1 MWFWISLILT
11 LVLSFPDLVVCR
23 DPEPFDWYQ
32 RYSGVRD
39 LVNQYVKREDLILM
53 AGCGNSR
60 MTEEMFED
68 GYTSITNV
76 DISRVV
82 IDQMVE
88 RYKDKPTLQWQQM
101 NVTALDFPDETFD
114 VVIAK
119 ATVDAILCGEGSTA
133 NIAKM
138 CSEITRVLRPTGVFI
153 IISYGVPD
161 NRLNYVDKEDIYSW
175 TVTTHT
181 VAKPTVSAAAV
192 PSAEDAN
199 GVHYVYV
206 CSKGGS
212 KEEG

>member
-1 MWFWISLILT
+1 M
-11 LVLSFPDLVVCR
+11 
-23 DPEPFDWYQ
+23 
-32 RYSGVRD
+32 
-39 LVNQYVKREDLILM
+39 VNQYVKREDLILM

-76 DISRVV
+76 DVSRVV

-138 CSEITRVLRPTGVFI
+138 CSEITRVLRPTGVFV

-161 NRLNYVDKEDIYSW
+161 NRLNYIDKEDIYSW